1 MGTRVRNPYFVVGC
15 VFPLMPN
22 ISVSMP
28 ETKAQKRTAPALVRD
43 RLGEK
48 VTAMYAARR
57 DPVSGQL
64 VEEHPILVVLAEVSE
79 KEATELSG
87 DLTVDVTDALGG
99 HYVHVSVYP
108 TAAEDDLTLPSE
120 EVLPV

>member
-1 MGTRVRNPYFVVGC
+1 
-15 VFPLMPN
+15 
-22 ISVSMP
+22 MP
-28 ETKAQKRTAPALVRD
+28 ETTAKKRTAPALVRD

-57 DPVSGQL
+57 DPTSGQL

-79 KEATELSG
+79 NEATELSG
-87 DLTVDVTDALGG
+87 DLTVDVTDALDG
-99 HYVHVSVYP
+99 HYVHVSVHP
-108 TAAEDDLTLPSE
+108 TDVEERLTLPSE

>member
-1 MGTRVRNPYFVVGC
+1 
-15 VFPLMPN
+15 
-22 ISVSMP
+22 MP
-28 ETKAQKRTAPALVRD
+28 ETKARPRTAPAFVRE

-57 DPVSGQL
+57 DPTSGQL

-79 KEATELSG
+79 NEATELSG
-87 DLTVDVTDALGG
+87 DLTVEVTDALDG
-99 HYVHVSVYP
+99 HYVHVSVHP
-108 TAAEDDLTLPSE
+108 TDAKEHLTLPPE